1 MRLDQI
7 GLELSLDNM
16 ESSQTPSILS
26 DSVAHN
32 VLQPPQLQ
40 LPTQPG
46 ANSLDLSLRES
57 LQRPNSHRLNI
68 NPDRLPQQ
76 TNSHHPQTHLQD
88 PNHHNLYHQVPPTS
102 LATSSSYST
111 RTGPGGGISNTS
123 SSHTNSVNKRLS
135 SEFEKNKFYVNP
147 NEPPITTLL
156 QPEEVFE
163 ELDIL
168 GTGSGG
174 SVLKMR
180 HKPSGK
186 ICAVKQMR
194 RTLNEEENKRIYM
207 DLQVVLQCE
216 CDNIVRCCGYFIKE
230 AEVWVCME
238 LMTTCFDKLL
248 RSRKRRPLPE
258 KFLGA
263 IAASA
268 LKALYYLKEKHNIIH
283 RDVKPSNIL
292 INDQGQ
298 IKLCDFGISG
308 RLIDSLAK
316 TRSAGCIPYM
326 APERIDLK
334 TKSYDIRADV
344 WSLGVTLYELATGRS
359 PYTNCDTDFHIL
371 TKILKGPP
379 PVLPNDMKFSQ
390 ELRDFLAAC
399 LTKDVKQR
407 PKYRQLMEFEFI
419 RQHNDTVVS
428 LSELDDCQ
436 EEI

>member
-1 MRLDQI
+1 MNQSKKNIQAWPRTKMRLEQI
-7 GLELSLDNM
+7 GMELSLNNI
-16 ESSQTPSILS
+16 ESSQAPSISNDAFATNLHRQHPS
-26 DSVAHN
+26 E
-32 VLQPPQLQ
+32 
-40 LPTQPG
+40 T
-46 ANSLDLSLRES
+46 NSLILNELNLTHMHLPHRSTNDQDNQHPNHNQNH
-57 LQRPNSHRLNI
+57 QRQLN
-68 NPDRLPQQ
+68 QQ
-76 TNSHHPQTHLQD
+76 HPQNNL
-88 PNHHNLYHQVPPTS
+88 HHQTPPSTLSTS
-102 LATSSSYST
+102 RLV
-111 RTGPGGGISNTS
+111 GGNSNA
-123 SSHTNSVNKRLS
+123 NSVNRRLS
-135 SEFEKNKFYVNP
+135 SEFEKNKFFVNL
-147 NEPPITTLL
+147 NEPPVTTTL

-230 AEVWVCME
+230 AEVWICME

-268 LKALYYLKEKHNIIH
+268 VKALYYLKEKHNIIH

-316 TRSAGCIPYM
+316 TRAAGCIPYM
-326 APERIDLK
+326 APERIDWSS
-334 TKSYDIRADV
+334 TSYDIRADV
-344 WSLGVTLYELATGRS
+344 WSLGVTLYELATGKS
-359 PYTNCDTDFHIL
+359 PYANFNTDFDIL
-371 TKILKGPP
+371 MNIVNDPP
-379 PVLPNDMKFSQ
+379 PVLPNDMEFSQ

-399 LTKDVKQR
+399 LTKDYKQR
-407 PKYRQLMEFEFI
+407 PKYKQLIEHEFI
-419 RQHNDTVVS
+419 KRHKDTIVS
-428 LSELDDCQ
+428 LSELDDH
-436 EEI
+436 